1 MIFLYLTEIYFLSNN
16 NLNNLNSIDDMKYNN
31 ALKYLNFKD
40 YNNNL
45 VYGCY
50 KQGLYG
56 YRPYENIGEPISG
69 YGGIM
74 LVQPIRNKSEELYG
88 YMKVIFSQDLNIYI
102 GRSSADGTNWS
113 GWNKV

>member
-1 MIFLYLTEIYFLSNN
+1 
-16 NLNNLNSIDDMKYNN
+16 MKYNN

-56 YRPYENIGEPISG
+56 YSPYENIGEPING

-74 LVQPIRNKSEELYG
+74 LVQPIRNKSGDLYG
-88 YMKVIFSQDLNIYI
+88 YIKVLFSQDLNIYI
-102 GRSSADGTNWS
+102 GRSSADGTNWT